1 MAFLGL
7 DGQLRRLQLLTA
19 RIGASDTSTA
29 TMMTEFMV
37 GAWASSNDGSSRGA
51 ARGGRWRGPG
61 SYSGG
66 ATHGDGHGE
75 EHERRGHVKE
85 LRKEQSTSQSLT
97 RRGRRTKEDVDRDKA
112 PLKHISLRSSIR

>member
-1 MAFLGL
+1 
-7 DGQLRRLQLLTA
+7 LTA
-19 RIGASDTSTA
+19 RIGASDTSIA

-37 GAWASSNDGSSRGA
+37 GAWASSNGGSSRGA

-85 LRKEQSTSQSLT
+85 LRKEQSISQSLT

-112 PLKHISLRSSIR
+112 PLKHIRFHSSIT

>member
-1 MAFLGL
+1 M
-7 DGQLRRLQLLTA
+7 TA

-37 GAWASSNDGSSRGA
+37 GARASSNGGSSRGA
-51 ARGGRWRGPG
+51 SSGGWWRGPG

-66 ATHGDGHGE
+66 ATHGNGHGE

-85 LRKEQSTSQSLT
+85 LRKEQSISQSLT
-97 RRGRRTKEDVDRDKA
+97 RRGRRTKKDVDRDKA